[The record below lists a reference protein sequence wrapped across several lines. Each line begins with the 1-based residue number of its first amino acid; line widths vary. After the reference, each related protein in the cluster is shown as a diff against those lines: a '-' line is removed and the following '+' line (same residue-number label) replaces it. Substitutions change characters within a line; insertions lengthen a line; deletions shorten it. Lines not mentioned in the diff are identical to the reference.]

1 MSSFEQ
7 VKNLF
12 EDSEVTTEVVRKS
25 IHMLIALVPP
35 LAAIN
40 VNATLAILA
49 GGVLFYTWTEAMRL
63 HGRRIAVISFI
74 TTTAARTRDRNHM
87 VLGPVTLG
95 IGAMLALL
103 LYPQPAAAMG
113 IYALA
118 FGDGLASLIGKLFG
132 KVVLPYTGGK
142 TIIGSSTCFLSVML
156 VGLGILPTFGGAV
169 IVGLS
174 ATVLEM
180 FPTKDMDN
188 IILPTGVGFVT
199 WLLMA

>member
-7 VKNLF
+7 VKNLI
-12 EDSEVTTEVVRKS
+12 EDSEITTEVVRKS

-35 LAAIN
+35 LAALN
-40 VNATLAILA
+40 VHLTMALLA
-49 GGVLFYTWTEAMRL
+49 GGVLFYTWTESLRL
-63 HGRRIAVISFI
+63 HGQKVAVISFLTI
-74 TTTAARTRDRNHM
+74 TAARARDRDGV

-95 IGAMLALL
+95 VGAMLALL
-103 LYPQPAAAMG
+103 LYPEPAAAMG

-118 FGDGLASLIGKLFG
+118 FGDGLASLMGKLFG

-156 VGLGILPTFGGAV
+156 VALGILPTFGAAV

-174 ATVLEM
+174 ATLLEM
-180 FPTKDMDN
+180 FPTRDMDN
-188 IILPTGVGFVT
+188 IILPTGVGLVT
-199 WLLMA
+199 WLFML